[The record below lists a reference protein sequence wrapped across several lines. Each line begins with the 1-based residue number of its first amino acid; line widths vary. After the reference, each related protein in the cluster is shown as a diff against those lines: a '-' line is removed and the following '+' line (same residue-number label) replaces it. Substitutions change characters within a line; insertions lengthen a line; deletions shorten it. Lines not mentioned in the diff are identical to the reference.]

1 MRGLRYTPAAV
12 KTNPTIT
19 RILRR
24 PLTGVAIAAALGAST
39 VVGPVHAAQPT
50 KLALERYERLTEE
63 GQTAYQAGRFEDA
76 IRLYLLAFDAVPDP
90 SILYNIGFIYEKKL
104 DDPEL
109 AMGYYER
116 VATAVDSPP
125 ELIAKANN
133 RLEIAR
139 QLAAEK
145 KGRPTEPVDV
155 KPPDGGEKP
164 PVDPPN
170 TGRSL
175 NVAPVVTAAVGG
187 AALLAGAIFGSLA
200 VETQVR
206 FAQAREDGLAD
217 RARDLQKTGR
227 NQALLGDALM
237 IGGGTVAAVGLIWF
251 LVDGWSEPSTSSS
264 VQIHASPIADGAVV
278 LIGGSL

>member
-1 MRGLRYTPAAV
+1 M

-19 RILRR
+19 RPIRR
-24 PLTGVAIAAALGAST
+24 PWTSVAIAAALGTAS
-39 VVGPVHAAQPT
+39 VAAPVHAAPPS

-116 VATAVDSPP
+116 VATAIDSPP

-155 KPPDGGEKP
+155 KPPEGGEKP
-164 PVDPPN
+164 PVTPPEE
-170 TGRSL
+170 GRSL
-175 NVAPVVTAAVGG
+175 NAAPVVTVAVGG

-200 VETQVR
+200 IDTQVR

-217 RARDLQKTGR
+217 RARDLQTTGR
-227 NQALLGDALM
+227 GQAVIADALM
-237 IGGGTVAAVGLIWF
+237 IGGGVVAATGLIWF
-251 LVDGWSEPSTSSS
+251 LVDGWSGPSTSSS